1 MKTLSKLLFILTP
14 RERKLAFLLLGM
26 ILVMAIL
33 DMLGVASILPFISVL
48 ANPEIVETNYYLNK
62 VYTYTNSLGV

>member
-33 DMLGVASILPFISVL
+33 ASVFFFLVDLLLS
-48 ANPEIVETNYYLNK
+48 NIVEFI
-62 VYTYTNSLGV
+62 LGLGA